1 MFGYSRYICCLQEEF
16 WSKHILLNKG
26 FDKFWFAG
34 IGTFLAQKIAQ
45 EKLTKILPKNV
56 LIPPNHIL
64 PTSTKIIFTT
74 SYYLPTLSVKIGYI
88 PLSASSKHQS
98 HDLV

>member
-1 MFGYSRYICCLQEEF
+1 MFGYSRYICCLQEEL

-45 EKLTKILPKNV
+45 EKLTKFPSL
-56 LIPPNHIL
+56 H
-64 PTSTKIIFTT
+64 T
-74 SYYLPTLSVKIGYI
+74 
-88 PLSASSKHQS
+88 
-98 HDLV
+98 